1 MKTLKKLWRLDL
13 FLSHI
18 DKMIWG
24 TGSLAAISWVVQLW
38 TTKTVSAPIF
48 ILVASSLFV
57 IRVMLLWIHS
67 GIKTE
72 IKYFMGRADTYKCE
86 VDDSKTLS
94 EEPQDINGP

>member
-38 TTKTVSAPIF
+38 TTKTISAPIF
-48 ILVASSLFV
+48 ILVASGLFI
-57 IRVMLLWIHS
+57 IRVALLWIHS
-67 GIKTE
+67 GIKTD
-72 IKYFMGRADTYKCE
+72 IKFIMDCPDTYKCD
-86 VDDSKTLS
+86 VDDAKSLS
-94 EEPQDINGP
+94 EKPQEMNAP